1 MTVFEEMAAL
11 PCAHG
16 GPAGRAQLRTAPED
30 FLVQEWL
37 GWEADGDRRPFAAE
51 GAQARRE
58 HACGSRNSSRGS
70 RSSIR
75 ATSASPGLKDRD
87 AVAEQSFTVPAR
99 SAIGESWVG
108 VAGEGFEVVA
118 AARHRRKLKRGALKG
133 NDFTIT
139 LRAFSGDP
147 TALEQRLHAIATAGV
162 PNYFGPQRFGRDG
175 GNLRTALA
183 WFADGVAPADRW
195 QRGFAL
201 SAARAAIFNAVVARR
216 VSDGTWNRLLPGE
229 IVNLD
234 GSGSVFVADVID
246 AALEE
251 RCARL
256 DIHPTGPLWGGREP
270 APALAALEAEV
281 VARHDVLAQGL
292 SKAGLEPERR
302 ALRIRV
308 DRLEW
313 TIEGEVVQL
322 RFRLFRG
329 AFATA
334 VLHELIEN
342 AFAQQAPEAE
352 TSDVSLRAQQNVDRA
367 AAAVDSA
374 RRAECEHIIRAL
386 QPVIDDVLQ
395 HRAARAGATPLA
407 VHDAHAAQ
415 PLLDCIRQ

>member
-16 GPAGRAQLRTAPED
+16 GPAGRAQLRATPED

-37 GWEADGDRRPFAAE
+37 GWEADGAGDHLLLKVRKRGANTLWIAKQLARLAKIDPRDVGFA
-51 GAQARRE
+51 
-58 HACGSRNSSRGS
+58 
-70 RSSIR
+70 
-75 ATSASPGLKDRD
+75 GLKDRD

-99 SAIGESWVG
+99 SALGESWVG
-108 VAGEGFEVVA
+108 VGGEGFEVIA

-139 LRAFSGDP
+139 LRGFSGDP
-147 TALEQRLHAIATAGV
+147 QVLEQRLQAIAAAGV
-162 PNYFGPQRFGRDG
+162 PSYFGPQRFGRDA

-183 WFADGVAPADRW
+183 WFSDGVAPTDRW

-201 SAARAAIFNAVVARR
+201 SAARAAIFNSVVARR

-234 GSGSVFVADVID
+234 GSGSVFVAEAVD
-246 AALEE
+246 AALEA
-251 RCARL
+251 RCAGL
-256 DIHPTGPLWGGREP
+256 DIHPTGPLWGRESDRP
-270 APALAALEAEV
+270 VPALEAEV
-281 VARHDVLAQGL
+281 GAHHDVLARGL
-292 SKAGLEPERR
+292 SKAGLEAERR

-308 DRLEW
+308 DRLAW

-334 VLHELIEN
+334 VLHELLEN
-342 AFAQQAPEAE
+342 AFAQDTPEAE
-352 TSDVSLRAQQNVDRA
+352 
-367 AAAVDSA
+367 
-374 RRAECEHIIRAL
+374 E
-386 QPVIDDVLQ
+386 
-395 HRAARAGATPLA
+395 
-407 VHDAHAAQ
+407 
-415 PLLDCIRQ
+415 

>member
-1 MTVFEEMAAL
+1 MTVFEEMATL

-16 GPAGRAQLRTAPED
+16 GPAGRAQLRATPED

-37 GWEADGDRRPFAAE
+37 GWEADGAGDHLLLKVRK
-51 GAQARRE
+51 
-58 HACGSRNSSRGS
+58 RGS
-70 RSSIR
+70 NTLWVAKQLARLAKLDPR
-75 ATSASPGLKDRD
+75 DVGFAGLKDRD

-99 SAIGESWVG
+99 SALGESWSG
-108 VAGEGFEVVA
+108 VAGEGFEVIG

-139 LRAFSGDP
+139 LRGFSGDQQM
-147 TALEQRLHAIATAGV
+147 LEQRLRAIGVAGV
-162 PNYFGPQRFGRDG
+162 PSYFGPQRFGRDT

-216 VSDGTWNRLLPGE
+216 VSDGTWDRLLPGE

-251 RCARL
+251 RCATL
-256 DIHPTGPLWGGREP
+256 DVHPTGPMWGRESARP
-270 APALAALEAEV
+270 VPALEAEV
-281 VARHDVLAQGL
+281 VARYEVLARGL
-292 SKAGLEPERR
+292 SGAGLEAERR

-308 DRLEW
+308 DRLAW
-313 TIEGEVVQL
+313 TIGGEVVQL

-334 VLHELIEN
+334 VLHELIGN
-342 AFAQQAPEAE
+342 AFAQEAPEGDE
-352 TSDVSLRAQQNVDRA
+352 
-367 AAAVDSA
+367 
-374 RRAECEHIIRAL
+374 
-386 QPVIDDVLQ
+386 
-395 HRAARAGATPLA
+395 
-407 VHDAHAAQ
+407 
-415 PLLDCIRQ
+415 

>member
-1 MTVFEEMAAL
+1 VTVFEEMAAL

-16 GPAGRAQLRTAPED
+16 GPAGRAQVRAAPED
-30 FLVQEWL
+30 FVVQEWL
-37 GWEADGDRRPFAAE
+37 GWEAAGEGDHLLLRVRKRGANTLWIAKQLARLAKLDPREVGFA
-51 GAQARRE
+51 
-58 HACGSRNSSRGS
+58 
-70 RSSIR
+70 
-75 ATSASPGLKDRD
+75 GLKDRD

-99 SAIGESWVG
+99 SAIGESWIG

-147 TALEQRLHAIATAGV
+147 ATLEQRLRAIATAGV

-183 WFADGVAPADRW
+183 WFSDGIAPADRW

-216 VSDGTWNRLLPGE
+216 VTDGTWNGLLPGE
-229 IVNLD
+229 TVNLD
-234 GSGSVFVADVID
+234 GSGSVFVAEVID

-256 DIHPTGPLWGGREP
+256 DVHPTGPMWGGRE
-270 APALAALEAEV
+270 APAALEAEIG
-281 VARHDVLAQGL
+281 ARYGVLAQGL
-292 SKAGLEPERR
+292 SKAGLEAERR

-313 TIEGEVVQL
+313 TIESDVVQL

-329 AFATA
+329 SFATA
-334 VLHELIEN
+334 VMHELIED
-342 AFAQQAPEAE
+342 AFTQQAPEADE
-352 TSDVSLRAQQNVDRA
+352 
-367 AAAVDSA
+367 
-374 RRAECEHIIRAL
+374 
-386 QPVIDDVLQ
+386 
-395 HRAARAGATPLA
+395 
-407 VHDAHAAQ
+407 
-415 PLLDCIRQ
+415 